1 MSIASDLIRGH
12 TDTIILAHLIQGD
25 SYGYKINKEI
35 QVKTDQKYE
44 LKEATLYTAFRRL
57 EAAGYICSYWGDEN
71 TGARRRY
78 YTITPQGRQAYC
90 RMKNEW
96 DEAKELIDILIQ
108 SGEEKEE
115 QDGR

>member
-1 MSIASDLIRGH
+1 MSITSDLIRGH
-12 TDTIILAHLIQGD
+12 TDTIILAHLIQED

-35 QVKTDQKYE
+35 MVKTDNQYE

-57 EAAGYICSYWGDEN
+57 ETSGYIDSYWGDEN

-78 YTITPQGRQAYC
+78 YSITLEGRKAYHHL
-90 RMKNEW
+90 KQEW
-96 DEAKELIDILIQ
+96 DQSKVLIDLLIQ
-108 SGEEKEE
+108 AGKEKEE

>member
-12 TDTIILAHLIQGD
+12 TDTIILAHLTRED

-35 QVKTDQKYE
+35 QMDTDNQYE

-57 EAAGYICSYWGDEN
+57 EGAGYICSYWGDEN

-78 YTITPQGRQAYC
+78 YSITAEGRQAY
-90 RMKNEW
+90 RQLKKEW
-96 DEAKELIDILIQ
+96 EEAKYLIDILIK
-108 SGEEKEE
+108 SKEE
-115 QDGR
+115 REEQNGR